1 MRRAEVRLFRV
12 AFALMAIGLIALPGA
27 SSAEAADNPVSIT
40 LKVGYSGFVKPQQW
54 MPVSVDMTNKGP
66 DIDGIL
72 EVYAPPAANGPP
84 TGSAIYGAHVSL
96 PSGTTKHLKTY
107 LVEGWA
113 PTPVSVRILQ
123 NGKVVASATSAAGA
137 NPTSLVGVLSDA
149 PAALNNF
156 EAQHPGGVRA
166 NVVHLSLDD
175 VGDSAILLRAFDL
188 LVIDDFATDT
198 LTAAQRG
205 AITDYVQNGGALL
218 LGTGASWRK
227 TLAGISATILP
238 IRIGGTA
245 TLRAIGAQD
254 SVSEKLSTVEV
265 ATGALDPDAQ
275 AWWSEGKTPLLAEK
289 VVGSGSVN
297 LATFDWNQ
305 EPVASWSGTSSVLR
319 QVLVRTL
326 FSSAMPPGMAL
337 GKGGMTGGAVTVRST
352 SLSQALGSLPA
363 LDLPSLMVIGI
374 LILAYVLIVGPINY
388 LALRTLRR
396 RALAW
401 ITVPLIAVV
410 ASAGAFG
417 TGMFTKGRSV
427 QTNQVSIIHLQAGWD
442 RAYEE
447 SYTGVVTPTRGDF
460 EVKVAGSRTLIGPIV
475 SFSSAYSSNG
485 GQASTTELIRINSDN
500 NSIGLPGM
508 TAYILRGFA
517 TEGFIDAP
525 HLVVTTKFVN
535 GNLTG
540 SVRNDSSTTFTDAVV
555 IAGDGFQK
563 LPGLAPGAS
572 ISFDFTPKIANP
584 YAGPP
589 AFSTIYTNYLYG
601 PPPGQP
607 TDADREAAE
616 KTSILSLIAAPN
628 YYGYT
633 AAVAPMVVAWTKQPA
648 ERIAVTGSL
657 ARSTSETAVVVPMAI
672 GQIGPGPLSAGLVVS
687 RFTDIDGTAQSG
699 QPGGVLMQNGTVTY
713 AFKPMLA
720 PGRHLTAA
728 GLDST
733 NQIAK
738 GGPPAAPGSSGSAPT
753 LQAEVWDWAN
763 SAWVSMA
770 YNANGTSILPP
781 IAVDPAS
788 SEVRLRLTATG
799 GQTFLGSIS
808 LTGTVA

>member
-1 MRRAEVRLFRV
+1 MRRADVRLVRA
-12 AFALMAIGLIALPGA
+12 AFALVAIGVMSLAAAPAAL
-27 SSAEAADNPVSIT
+27 AADNPLSIT
-40 LKVGYSGFVKPQQW
+40 LKVGYSGFVKTQQW
-54 MPVSVDMTNKGP
+54 MPVTIDVTNKGP
-66 DIDGIL
+66 DVDGIL
-72 EVYAPPAANGPP
+72 EVNAPAAANGPP
-84 TGSAIYGAHVSL
+84 TGSAIYEAHVSL

-113 PTPVSVRILQ
+113 PTSVSARILQ
-123 NGKVVASATSAAGA
+123 NGKVVASATSGAGSS
-137 NPTSLVGVLSDA
+137 PTALIGVLSDG

-156 EAQHPGGVRA
+156 EAQHPGGLRA
-166 NVVHLSLDD
+166 NVVHLSLED

-227 TLAGISATILP
+227 TLAGISATVLP
-238 IRIGGTA
+238 MRIGGTT
-245 TLRAIGAQD
+245 TLSSIGALD
-254 SVSEKLSTVEV
+254 KLPTAEV
-265 ATGALDPDAQ
+265 ATGALDADSM
-275 AWWSEGKTPLLAEK
+275 AWLSEGKTPLLAEK
-289 VVGSGSVN
+289 LVGSGSVN

-305 EPVASWSGTSSVLR
+305 EPVASWSATSSLLR

-326 FSSAMPPGMAL
+326 YSSATPPSMAMGKFGM
-337 GKGGMTGGAVTVRST
+337 MTGSATGRSMG
-352 SLSQALGSLPA
+352 LSQALGSLPA
-363 LDLPSLMVIGI
+363 LDLPSLMVIGL
-374 LILAYVLIVGPINY
+374 LIAAYVLIVGPINY
-388 LALRTLRR
+388 LALRAVHR

-427 QTNQVSIIHLQAGWD
+427 QTNQVSIIHLQPGWD

-475 SFSSAYSSNG
+475 SFSSASSSNG
-485 GQASTTELIRINSDN
+485 GPASSTTELIRINSDN

-508 TAYILRGFA
+508 TAFVLRGFA
-517 TEGFIDAP
+517 TEGLIDAP

-540 SVRNDSSTTFTDAVV
+540 NVRNDSGTTFTDAVV
-555 IAGDGFQK
+555 LAGDGFQK

-572 ISFDFTPKIANP
+572 TSFDFTPKGSNP

-589 AFSTIYTNYLYG
+589 AFSTIYTNYMYG

-607 TDADREAAE
+607 TDADREAME
-616 KTSILSLIAAPN
+616 KTSILSLIASPN

-633 AAVAPMVVAWTKQPA
+633 AAITPMVVAWTKQPA

-657 ARSTSETAVVVPMAI
+657 ARATSETAVVVPMAI
-672 GQIGPGPLSAGLVVS
+672 GQIGPGQLSAGLVVS
-687 RFTDIDGTAQSG
+687 RLTDIDGTTQT
-699 QPGGVLMQNGTVTY
+699 QPGGVMMQNGTVTY
-713 AFKPMLA
+713 AFKPTLA
-720 PGRHLTAA
+720 PGKHLTAA

-733 NQIAK
+733 NQSAK
-738 GGPPAAPGSSGSAPT
+738 GGPPTAPGSSGSAPT

-770 YNANGTSILPP
+770 YNANGTSTLPP

-788 SEVRLRLTATG
+788 SEVRLRLTAAG
-799 GQTFLGSIS
+799 GQTLLGSIS